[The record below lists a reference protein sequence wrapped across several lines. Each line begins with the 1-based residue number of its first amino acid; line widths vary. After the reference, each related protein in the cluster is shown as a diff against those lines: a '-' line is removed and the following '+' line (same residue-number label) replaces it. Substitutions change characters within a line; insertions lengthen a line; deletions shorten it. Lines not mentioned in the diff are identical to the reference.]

1 MYLKINF
8 LKVKRKVS
16 KKKFPGVSTSL
27 GFELVLLH
35 VFGTGHI
42 ASVLQGVFTKENK
55 KKELKSTSFLQKMK
69 KMKKFSEKKSR
80 SFEKLLTKTLKV
92 KTFEKLKKK
101 L

>member
-69 KMKKFSEKKSR
+69 KK
-80 SFEKLLTKTLKV
+80 
-92 KTFEKLKKK
+92 
-101 L
+101 